1 MRCDNCGQS
10 RQAGRYCPHCGQ
22 SDRDFQRAL
31 PPLLGELIQE
41 AFEVDSRLLR
51 SMKTLLFRP
60 GVLSLEF
67 SRNRRANYVS
77 PIRMYLF
84 ASLVFFF
91 ALSLTTEVGMPD
103 PATADVAAPAS
114 ASATDIARLRD
125 MLPPGQRD
133 ELEELLG
140 RSDSSIARRGVE
152 QLARA
157 VAEDPPGPVGRYM
170 VGVVVDGL
178 HDPADMLE
186 TLLDQLPVAMFVML
200 PVYAGLLKL
209 FYVNRRRFYVEHLV
223 FALHV
228 HTVTFIVFT
237 LVLLLP
243 SSAERP
249 LVSNVAATAGNVM
262 LWVLVGYQY
271 LALQRFYGG
280 SHPVTLLRFAGLAL
294 SYVLLLI
301 PGVIAVVLAALLIG

>member
-1 MRCDNCGQS
+1 MRCDNCGRS
-10 RQAGRYCPHCGQ
+10 RQAGRYCPYCGQ

-41 AFEVDSRLLR
+41 AFEVDSRILR
-51 SMKTLLFRP
+51 SMKTLLFKP

-67 SRNRRANYVS
+67 SRNRRADYVS
-77 PIRMYLF
+77 PVRMYLF

-91 ALSLTTEVGMPD
+91 ALSLTTDIGMPGVT
-103 PATADVAAPAS
+103 TAEIEVPAS
-114 ASATDIARLRD
+114 ASAGDIARLRE
-125 MLPPGQRD
+125 MLAPARRD
-133 ELEELLG
+133 KLEDLLG
-140 RSDSSIARRGVE
+140 RDDASIARRGVE
-152 QLARA
+152 QLAAA
-157 VAEDPPGPVGRYM
+157 VVEDPPGPVGRYM

-178 HDPADMLE
+178 HDPADMLD

-200 PVYAGLLKL
+200 PVFAGLLKL

-243 SSAERP
+243 GSAERP
-249 LVSNVAATAGNVM
+249 LVSDAATIAGNVL

-271 LALQRFYGG
+271 LALQGFYGG
-280 SHPVTLLRFAGLAL
+280 SHLVTLLRFAGLAL
-294 SYVLLLI
+294 SYLLLLL
-301 PGVIAVVLAALLIG
+301 PGVIAVVLAALMLG